1 MRTKLI
7 NFLLDKK
14 SKGLPMNVFQG
25 MHELGQQ
32 KDLPRKGPQ
41 GEMFHGV
48 EMWKKLN
55 NIK

>member
-1 MRTKLI
+1 MRTELI
-7 NFLLDKK
+7 NWLQEKK
-14 SKGLPMNVFQG
+14 KQGKPMNIFQG
-25 MHELGQQ
+25 IHELGQQ
-32 KDLPRKGPQ
+32 KDLPKKGLQ

>member
-1 MRTKLI
+1 MRTELI
-7 NFLLDKK
+7 KWLIEQEKQGK
-14 SKGLPMNVFQG
+14 PMNIFQG
-25 MHELGQQ
+25 IHELGQQ
-32 KDLPRKGPQ
+32 KDLPRKGLK